1 MFRFGKRNKDK
12 KSNLFLSVPE
22 TRAIEYIVREMT
34 ESSRQLFD
42 VMEDPFVRNRITEER
57 RYAIKQDEE
66 LLDAFQGEIHKVR
79 ERLEEDGD
87 IPEGAVIEE
96 AVVIVEE
103 DAPTGEDNK

>member
-34 ESSRQLFD
+34 ESERDLFD
-42 VMEDPFVRNRITEER
+42 IMEDPFVRNRIVEER

-66 LLDAFQGEIHKVR
+66 LLEAFQQEIDRVR
-79 ERLEEDGD
+79 IRLEEDQ
-87 IPEGAVIEE
+87 
-96 AVVIVEE
+96 
-103 DAPTGEDNK
+103 

>member
-34 ESSRQLFD
+34 ESERDLFE
-42 VMEDPFVRNRITEER
+42 VMEDPFVRNRIVEER

-66 LLDAFQGEIHKVR
+66 LLDAFQQEIDRVR
-79 ERLEEDGD
+79 ALLEQ
-87 IPEGAVIEE
+87 EE
-96 AVVIVEE
+96 EE
-103 DAPTGEDNK
+103 LG

>member
-34 ESSRQLFD
+34 ESERDLFD
-42 VMEDPFVRNRITEER
+42 VMEDPFVRNRIVEER

-66 LLDAFQGEIHKVR
+66 LLEAFEQEIDRVR
-79 ERLEEDGD
+79 VRLEE
-87 IPEGAVIEE
+87 EQ
-96 AVVIVEE
+96 
-103 DAPTGEDNK
+103 

>member
-34 ESSRQLFD
+34 ESERDLFD
-42 VMEDPFVRNRITEER
+42 VMEDPFVRNRIVEER

-66 LLDAFQGEIHKVR
+66 LLEAFEQEIDRVR
-79 ERLEEDGD
+79 IRLEE
-87 IPEGAVIEE
+87 EQ
-96 AVVIVEE
+96 
-103 DAPTGEDNK
+103 